1 MAKASKQFGE
11 AVSELLDSRG
21 LSLRAAALK
30 TGVDHTTISQMR
42 TGMVPK
48 KGIIIDWAVGLG
60 EDINHWLTLAGYEPI
75 PESLVTETKPDKESI
90 LAQLRIS
97 ATTLS
102 KDDIEAIKEE
112 IDGILDRYDKGTLS
126 TRKKN

>member
-11 AVSELLDSRG
+11 AVSELLDARG

-42 TGMVPK
+42 SGMIPK

-60 EDINHWLTLAGYEPI
+60 EEINHWLKLAGYEPI
-75 PESLVTETKPDKESI
+75 PENLITEREPGKESI
-90 LAQLRIS
+90 LTQLRIS
-97 ATTLS
+97 AGKLS
-102 KDDIEAIKEE
+102 KDDIEAIKKE
-112 IDGILDRYDKGTLS
+112 IDNILDLYDKGTL
-126 TRKKN
+126 NN